1 MKALGVL
8 DRYVLR
14 QWVGTFVLSA
24 LGLPAVAILIDLSER
39 FAKLVD
45 KQVTIPDI
53 LIGQLYYFPN
63 KIAMMLP
70 AAVLFATVFTLNA
83 LGRNSELTAVKAGGV
98 SFSRLIAPM
107 MLLAVL
113 SVPLDY
119 GLQELS
125 SFTTLQEKY
134 YHRERNGADA
144 QIRVNF
150 GYASPSGWNWA
161 VKSLSQIGKLPA
173 MAAPVLEQAKSGRD
187 GHWVVT
193 ADSAVWDRRR
203 PLPHWVLI
211 HGASLLVPDTG
222 SPIIFEFQTLRHRA
236 FTDPPSAMMDEGLKA
251 DEMTYPKLKQ
261 YITNLRL
268 SGNDPG
274 MLSVDLPLK
283 FAVPLACLVVAMF
296 GAPLAVTNPRAGAA
310 LGLAIALGTTLVYL
324 TGIQVMKAIG
334 GKGLLEPWLAA
345 WSMNIVFFVVAI
357 VLLRRVRS

>member
-14 QWVGTFVLSA
+14 QWLGTFVLSA
-24 LGLPAVAILIDLSER
+24 LGLPAVAILIDLAER
-39 FAKLVD
+39 FGKLVD
-45 KQVTIPDI
+45 KPVTVPDI

-98 SFSRLIAPM
+98 SFFRLIAPM
-107 MLLAVL
+107 MVLAAL

-125 SFTTLQEKY
+125 SFTTLQEKI
-134 YHRERNGADA
+134 YHKERNGPDA
-144 QIRVNF
+144 QTRVLF

-161 VKSLSQIGKLPA
+161 VKMLDPRA
-173 MAAPVLEQAKSGRD
+173 MSDPVMEQAVAGRHGRWIVSAD
-187 GHWVVT
+187 T
-193 ADSAVWDRRR
+193 ARWLSRQSR
-203 PLPHWVLI
+203 WVLI
-211 HGASLLVPDTG
+211 HGASLVVPDSG
-222 SPIIFEFQTLRHRA
+222 VPITLEFQTMRHRA

-251 DEMTYPKLKQ
+251 DEMTYPQLKK
-261 YITNLRL
+261 YLATLKL
-268 SGNDPG
+268 SGNEPG
-274 MLSVDLPLK
+274 MLAVDLPLK

-296 GAPLAVTNPRAGAA
+296 GA

-324 TGIQVMKAIG
+324 TGIQIMKAVG
-334 GKGLLEPWLAA
+334 GKELIDPWLAA
-345 WSMNIVFFVVAI
+345 WSMNIVFFVVAV
-357 VLLRRVRS
+357 VLLQRVRS